1 VRGRSNFRRFLGYLK
16 PYRWRASELLF
27 WTFVSA
33 LLGLPMPVLL
43 GIAVDRVPGLVKD
56 GNVQEAWHVVA
67 WTVGVRIA
75 LGIAASVLSLR
86 HRALTLSI
94 GQRLI
99 FDLRQQLYRHLQ
111 RLSMRYY
118 ETMQTGQIMSRVLWD
133 VEAVQAISTGQ
144 LAQLIVDFVRLVVIA
159 TYLFI
164 RDWRIGLLTCIV
176 LPLYVI
182 NYYFFRSKIHEV
194 AAETREKFSQITG
207 SLQEKVAGARIVK
220 SFVRER
226 SESRQFVHETR
237 ENLFLNIRLG
247 LWSGGLNTTASFIS
261 DLGTQLAV
269 LYCWYRVVWGQH
281 MTAGDVVVIS
291 SFVAQMY
298 GPVLNI
304 TTINDAIVRAS
315 TALDRIFG
323 VLDTTPDVE
332 EIPDALPVDSIEGRI
347 EFRDVYFSYQ
357 PDELVLKNVNFVA
370 EPGTVNALVG
380 PSGGGKS
387 TIINLIPRFY
397 DPIAG
402 EVLLDGVPLTQLR
415 LNALRQQ
422 IGIVLQETFLFT
434 GTIKENIKY
443 GKPDARDEQVEAA
456 AKAANAHEFI
466 LEQRDG
472 YETEIG
478 ERGLRLS
485 GGQKQR
491 IAIARAILRD
501 PKILILDEATSA
513 LDSESEHLIQQAL
526 DTLMANRTTFAIA
539 HRLSTVMNADQ
550 ILVIDGGEVI
560 ERGTHVELVQMGGRY
575 QKLAEIQFKAPTA
588 EPPRE
593 ERQEDDP
600 FADE

>member
-1 VRGRSNFRRFLGYLK
+1 
-16 PYRWRASELLF
+16 
-27 WTFVSA
+27 
-33 LLGLPMPVLL
+33 MPVLL

-56 GNVQEAWHVVA
+56 GNAREAWGVVV
-67 WTVGVRIA
+67 WTVGARIA
-75 LGIAASVLSLR
+75 LGVGASLLSLR

-182 NYYFFRSKIHEV
+182 NYYFFRNKIHEV

-323 VLDTTPDVE
+323 VLDTTPDVAE
-332 EIPDALPVDSIEGRI
+332 APDALPVENVQGRI

-402 EVLLDGVPLTQLR
+402 EILLDGIPLTKLK

-443 GKPDARDEQVEAA
+443 GKPDARDDQVEAA

-466 LEQRDG
+466 MEQRDG

-560 ERGTHVELVQMGGRY
+560 ERGTHLELVQMGGRY

-593 ERQEDDP
+593 ERLEDDP
-600 FADE
+600 FAEE